1 MKKILFSALVLL
13 TFTACHHETIEE
25 RAAREAKEYTQ
36 KMCPTPVVNFTRTDS
51 MVFDKTT
58 RTLIYFCS
66 FTDKM
71 DNAEIVNAN
80 RTKLSDGLREGLL
93 NDTGLKT
100 YREAGFHF
108 KYIVRSAKDPKKT
121 LYQEKF

>member
-1 MKKILFSALVLL
+1 MKKILFTTVALLAL
-13 TFTACHHETIEE
+13 TACHHETIEE
-25 RAAREAKEYTQ
+25 RAEREAKEYTQ
-36 KMCPTPVVNFTRTDS
+36 KMCPTPIVNFTRTDS
-51 MVFDKTT
+51 MVFDKAT

-80 RTKLSDGLREGLL
+80 RTKLTDGLREGLL
-93 NDTGLKT
+93 NDTGIKT
-100 YREAGFHF
+100 YRETGFHF
-108 KYIVRSAKDPKKT
+108 KYIIHSAKDPKKI

>member
-13 TFTACHHETIEE
+13 
-25 RAAREAKEYTQ
+25 
-36 KMCPTPVVNFTRTDS
+36 TRTDS

-108 KYIVRSAKDPKKT
+108 KYIVRSAKDPKKA

>member
-1 MKKILFSALVLL
+1 MKKILFSTLVLL

-25 RAAREAKEYTQ
+25 RAAREAKDYTP
-36 KMCPTPVVNFTRTDS
+36 KMCPPPVVNPTPTHSIVSDPPP
-51 MVFDKTT
+51 

-71 DNAEIVNAN
+71 DNAEIVNTN